1 MSKSA
6 VFIVPAAARVAVNA
20 FSASMGWQEPGA
32 EPGVFCAALT
42 ADGATITHWGA
53 RPDIGP
59 EHEAM
64 LTNPPADAAPLL
76 AVMIWDI
83 AQDGAWGSPHF
94 DAVLAS
100 HGLSRFD
107 PGAL

>member
-1 MSKSA
+1 MTKSC
-6 VFIVPAAARVAVNA
+6 VLIVPAEARAAAGAFAAAR
-20 FSASMGWQEPGA
+20 GWQLPGA
-32 EPGVFCAALT
+32 DPGMFCAALT

-64 LTNPPADAAPLL
+64 LSSPPADAAPLL
-76 AVMIWDI
+76 AVMIWHI

-94 DAVLAS
+94 DAVLSA
-100 HGLSRFD
+100 HGLRRFS
-107 PGAL
+107 PEET